1 MNKRLWHIGFLSVLC
16 LVVVGLMV
24 GSAFA
29 VPDMAE
35 PQGKKNMKLIGYNDV
50 QGRETLQVTTNYDGD
65 TGKFWAFIGH
75 HNRGSH
81 QTIHYNPL
89 TARNEENGTTILDTT
104 DPSNPIVVAHIP
116 NFAFSGPTGAG
127 GDPCCNQENR
137 NSRSTSVVFN
147 FMGQGKDIL
156 VRNSEGSGT
165 WYFEVFD
172 ITDIIRGNNPVGYH
186 KIGNLGATN
195 LGDLVG
201 NAHKGY
207 LSESGFYYG
216 AAGEDS
222 STFTSGAHLVVWD
235 IRYVATMDEGD
246 YGWTNELGAGHF
258 VGRAFLNQQKLTN
271 PDPQSLTWHH
281 PIVDEDNS
289 RVYGAY
295 LSGGNV
301 VSVDIDFHDGAP
313 NPNGKRFPI
322 VWKIDNQPPYSGT
335 HTVAPVYYDS
345 VINFGSEGGPSEPRV
360 YALVSDEGT
369 GGSILCSSDIR
380 QKAYMFDITDA
391 DETGVPYPMETWQVP
406 DLSDGTDYCAKG
418 GRFGPHQFNET
429 INAHINP
436 FTDKIAYFA
445 YFNAGVRA
453 IDISDPANMKEVGYY
468 VPKANANTSGVTA
481 SQDAAGYKVIQI
493 NDVDVDAR
501 GLVNATD
508 RVGSGFFLLEFTK

>member
-1 MNKRLWHIGFLSVLC
+1 
-16 LVVVGLMV
+16 MV
-24 GSAFA
+24 GTAYA

-65 TGKFWAFIGH
+65 TGQFWAFIGH

-89 TARNEENGTTILDTT
+89 TDRNEENGTTILDTT

-116 NFAFSGPTGAG
+116 NFVQAGPPTM
-127 GDPCCNQENR
+127 QNR
-137 NSRSTSVVFN
+137 NSRSTSVVLN

-156 VRNSEGSGT
+156 VRNSEGGGT
-165 WYFEVFD
+165 VYFEVFD

-195 LGDLVG
+195 RG
-201 NAHKGY
+201 NLIYDAHKGY

-216 AAGEDS
+216 AAGEPG
-222 STFTSGAHLVVWD
+222 FTDGAHLVVWD
-235 IRYVATMDEGD
+235 IRYVATMDPGS
-246 YGWTNELGAGHF
+246 YSWTQELGGAAHF
-258 VGRAFLNQQKLTN
+258 WGRGFLDEQRAAAPNAQ
-271 PDPQSLTWHH
+271 DITWHH

-295 LSGGNV
+295 LTGGNTV
-301 VSVDIDFHDGAP
+301 AVDIDFYAGVPHPVGDV
-313 NPNGKRFPI
+313 KRFPI

-335 HTVAPVYYDS
+335 HTVAPVHYDS
-345 VINFGSEGGPSEPRV
+345 VINFGSGGGPSEPRD

-380 QKAYMFDITDA
+380 QKVYMMDITDA
-391 DETGVPYPMETWQVP
+391 EETGTPYPMETWQVP

-429 INAHINP
+429 INAHLNP

-453 IDISDPANMKEVGYY
+453 IDISDPANAKEVGYY
-468 VPKANANTSGVTA
+468 VPKANARCSGVTA

-493 NDVDVDAR
+493 NDVDVDGR
-501 GLVNATD
+501 LLVNATD
-508 RVGSGFFLLEFTK
+508 RVGCGFFIMEFTK